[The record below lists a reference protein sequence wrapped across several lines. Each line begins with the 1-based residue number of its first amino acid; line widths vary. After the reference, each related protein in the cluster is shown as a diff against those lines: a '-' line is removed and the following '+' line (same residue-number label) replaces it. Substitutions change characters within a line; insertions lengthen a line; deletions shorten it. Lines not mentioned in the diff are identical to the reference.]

1 MQIPNIENLEIS
13 KLTDEVLLIH
23 QINPPFHFSCCD
35 GLVILHKNGRNSNSV
50 ILDLN
55 IEPPLAK
62 KVNEIYGPVSNYV
75 CSHGHMDHI
84 AHVHQWETLG
94 AKIHA
99 PFPES
104 TYLQNLK
111 NFYLGFGFN
120 KAMDYSIIQKFGE
133 INGYKKCKKVNPF
146 KPGDSLEFEDFTLE
160 TIPFLGHSKAHTG
173 FLLAKERIIHISCL
187 GFDQPEP
194 GVDGFGPW
202 YGFDEC
208 SIEQYLKDIDLAEYI
223 FLEQAD
229 LLTSSHSYIVKNPDS
244 TPFNYIRNKIQKN
257 QTIVDQAIL
266 SLKSINRFKINLA
279 NLLELDLF
287 FPKKKMK
294 GFLLE
299 IYNYWESGI
308 IRKHLER
315 SKYLK

>member
-1 MQIPNIENLEIS
+1 MQIPNIKNLEIS
-13 KLTDEVLLIH
+13 KVTDEILLIH
-23 QINPPFHFSCCD
+23 QINPPFRFSCCD
-35 GLVILHKNGRNSNSV
+35 GLVILPKNGRNSNSIV
-50 ILDLN
+50 LDLN
-55 IEPPLAK
+55 IEPHLVK
-62 KVNEIYGPVSNYV
+62 KVIEIYGPVSDYV

-84 AHVHQWETLG
+84 AHVHQWESLG
-94 AKIHA
+94 ASIHA

-111 NFYLGFGFN
+111 NFYRGYGFN

-133 INGYKKCKKVNPF
+133 INGYKNCKKVNTF
-146 KPGDSLEFEDFTLE
+146 KPGDPLEFENFIIK
-160 TIPFLGHSKAHTG
+160 TIPFLGHSRAHVG
-173 FLLAKERIIHISCL
+173 FLLEKERIIHISCL
-187 GFDQPEP
+187 GFDQPNP
-194 GVDGFGPW
+194 RVDGFGPW

-208 SIEQYLKDIDLAEYI
+208 SIEQYLKDIDLAEEI

-244 TPFNYIRNKIQKN
+244 TPFNYTRDKIRKN

-266 SLKSINRFKINLA
+266 SLKSINKSKMNLDS
-279 NLLELDLF
+279 LLELDLF

>member
-1 MQIPNIENLEIS
+1 MYLPRIENLEIS
-13 KLTDEVLLIH
+13 KVTDEILLIH
-23 QINPPFHFSCCD
+23 QIKPPFHFSCCD
-35 GLVILHKNGRNSNSV
+35 GLVILPKNRRNSNSIV
-50 ILDLN
+50 LDLN
-55 IEPPLAK
+55 IEPHLIK

-84 AHVHQWETLG
+84 THVHQWESLG
-94 AKIHA
+94 TSIYA

-104 TYLQNLK
+104 TYLLNLK
-111 NFYLGFGFN
+111 NFYRGFGFN
-120 KAMDYSIIQKFGE
+120 KVMDYSIIQKFGE
-133 INGYKKCKKVNPF
+133 INGYKKCKKVNHF
-146 KPGDSLEFEDFTLE
+146 KPGDSLEFEDFTIE
-160 TIPFLGHSKAHTG
+160 TIPFLGHSKAHIG

-187 GFDQPEP
+187 GFDQPNP
-194 GVDGFGPW
+194 SVDGFGPW

-208 SIEQYLKDIDLAEYI
+208 SIDQYLKDIDLAEDI

-229 LLTSSHSYIVKNPDS
+229 FLTSSHSYIVKNPDS
-244 TPFNYIRNKIQKN
+244 TPFNYTRDKIRKN

-266 SLKSINRFKINLA
+266 SLKPINKSRINLA

-308 IRKHLER
+308 ISKHLER
-315 SKYLK
+315 SKYIK